1 MATLGTLRAQVR
13 QIADVDATDVS
24 DAEINT
30 YINDAYQEAIGEE
43 LWPFLLARTNF
54 AGVASQRDYVVASD
68 ISSDVEPNRILHVST
83 QGLKLRKVE
92 VVDYLQ
98 LEPHGQTETTGV
110 PQAWAVMENTK
121 LVLWP
126 TPTTTDTVEIIYLK
140 VAPDL
145 TLDTDEPL
153 FPSRWHYLLKWGGL
167 SYVYQKIGDLES
179 QESARGFF
187 DKATE
192 AAVADLV
199 KSSPPGRLVWGERSR
214 LPEQVL
220 LPPRPYW
227 E

>member
-1 MATLGTLRAQVR
+1 MANLGTLRAQVR

-30 YINDAYQEAIGEE
+30 YLNDAYQEAIGEE
-43 LWPFLLARTNF
+43 LWPFLLARDE
-54 AGVASQRDYVVASD
+54 ASAVASQSDYIVASWFA
-68 ISSDVEPNRILHVST
+68 SDMEPNRILHVST
-83 QGLKLRKVE
+83 RGIKLRKIE

-110 PQAWAVMENTK
+110 PVAWAVMENTR

-126 TPTTTDTVEIIYLK
+126 TPTTTDTIQVIYLK

-145 TLDTDEPL
+145 TQDADEPL
-153 FPSRWHYLLKWGGL
+153 FPSRWHYTLKWGGL

-179 QESARGFF
+179 QESARNFF
-187 DKATE
+187 DEAMK

-199 KSSPPGRLVWGERSR
+199 KSSPPARLVWGSQSR
-214 LPEQVL
+214 LAEQVL